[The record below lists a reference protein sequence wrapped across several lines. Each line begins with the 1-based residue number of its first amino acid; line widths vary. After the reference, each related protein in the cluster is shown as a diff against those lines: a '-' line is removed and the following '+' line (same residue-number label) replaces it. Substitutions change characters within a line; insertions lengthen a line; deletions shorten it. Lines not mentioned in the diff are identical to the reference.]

1 MILFFCLVFQLRSEQ
16 ILSFLLHS
24 LDLLHVVPIERG
36 HITSS
41 VIPVLLVPVRSVL
54 RSSHEVSPQLRGHV
68 DPPHISLAGV
78 NGVPPVV
85 PSVIGSNRATPR
97 HPAPDAAAVDALRA
111 VRTERR
117 GVPGQ
122 RLEAPRQPPHP
133 WWHREHRHRGRHVSC
148 RRQNRIPPEM
158 SMQIGIQ
165 RLCLRDVL
173 LVLLLLLMP
182 GPLRGPRRRRERPG
196 GGKPVLVA
204 VGATEAILPE
214 IVPRLPHVPD
224 HPACNRLRGRT
235 RTPGRALMAARRHVA
250 APGVRGGRPRG
261 RRCAKGRPGART
273 EPVS

>member
-1 MILFFCLVFQLRSEQ
+1 MFFSCLVFQLRSEQ
-16 ILSFLLHS
+16 ILSVLLHY
-24 LDLLHVVPIERG
+24 LHLLHVVQIERG

-68 DPPHISLAGV
+68 EAPEISLAGV
-78 NGVPPVV
+78 NGLPPGA

-97 HPAPDAAAVDALRA
+97 HPSPDAVLCAPRA
-111 VRTERR
+111 VRAER
-117 GVPGQ
+117 GGIPGQ
-122 RLEAPRQPPHP
+122 RLEKPVHP
-133 WWHREHRHRGRHVSC
+133 WWHREHRHRWRHG
-148 RRQNRIPPEM
+148 

-173 LVLLLLLMP
+173 LVLLLLLLP
-182 GPLRGPRRRRERPG
+182 GPLLGPRRRREHPG
-196 GGKPVLVA
+196 GGKPVFVA

-224 HPACNRLRGRT
+224 HPACSRLRGRP
-235 RTPGRALMAARRHVA
+235 RSSGRALMAPRRHVA

-261 RRCAKGRPGART
+261 RRCAKGRPVART